1 MRARLPHPRRQQV
14 LSAPLAEIAD
24 THAEMIDTDAS
35 CKRNTVSPMRSIDT
49 RAPAQ
54 DLLSMLTWNGQKR
67 FRDEAEEHLQQSQ
80 AEHPAAATA
89 HAQPRQAGSIQCS
102 ARRQRVNGLMQD
114 TNLTSRLAKAC
125 DFELAASEPTE
136 TAKAR
141 VISIGRMWEGKMR
154 DLPDEMA
161 AACDELH
168 ARSQVLDE
176 WESVAKDEDW
186 SGNRAGELLD

>member
-24 THAEMIDTDAS
+24 THAEMTDTDAS

-54 DLLSMLTWNGQKR
+54 DLLSKLTVKPSIPPPLLLTPNQGKQEA
-67 FRDEAEEHLQQSQ
+67 FNAARDASVSYINSPHDEVD
-80 AEHPAAATA
+80 A
-89 HAQPRQAGSIQCS
+89 HYLSNHRQ
-102 ARRQRVNGLMQD
+102 NGLMQD

-186 SGNRAGELLD
+186 

>member
-1 MRARLPHPRRQQV
+1 MGARLPHPRRQQV

-24 THAEMIDTDAS
+24 THAEMTDTDAS
-35 CKRNTVSPMRSIDT
+35 CKQEAFNAARDASVSYINSPHDEVD
-49 RAPAQ
+49 AHY
-54 DLLSMLTWNGQKR
+54 LSNHCQ
-67 FRDEAEEHLQQSQ
+67 
-80 AEHPAAATA
+80 
-89 HAQPRQAGSIQCS
+89 
-102 ARRQRVNGLMQD
+102 NGLMQD

-186 SGNRAGELLD
+186 